1 MNKLETTN
9 QSEIE
14 KVMKKVYYEF
24 DTAVSYKIWVKNFA
38 LNLEN
43 IWKEK
48 SAKKLTENTV
58 SDSVI
63 VIGRGPSLKNH
74 DHLNKLKSSNLEYF
88 IYIFKR
94 ICFCISTIF
103 RQNF

>member
-1 MNKLETTN
+1 MSKLETTN

-48 SAKKLTENTV
+48 SAKKLVVNTV
-58 SDSVI
+58 SDNAI

-74 DHLNKLKSSNLEYF
+74 DHLNKLLF
-88 IYIFKR
+88 HL
-94 ICFCISTIF
+94 
-103 RQNF
+103 